1 MTSFKYAI
9 AAMAVCCT
17 QAVMAGGINT
27 NTNMSVAFG
36 RNLSREGAISIDG
49 VYFNP
54 AGATFLEPGL
64 HLAINWQLITQH
76 RSSPRCRQLTTGTAS
91 RFRPTPAW
99 AAAAASA
106 PSTTGWAHSRR

>member
-64 HLAINWQLITQH
+64 HLAIN
-76 RSSPRCRQLTTGTAS
+76 
-91 RFRPTPAW
+91 
-99 AAAAASA
+99 
-106 PSTTGWAHSRR
+106 